1 MSAETISIVEG
12 IQADAEGKRIVSRR
26 VWQLAVPAIGENL
39 LQTSLLLVDTIMIAP
54 FGPAPLAA
62 SAIAGTLYWRA
73 HTTFGCIEKG
83 TAAMVAR
90 YSGEGDQEKVA
101 TAVAQSIWL
110 AFLLGLVMSVV
121 GVLSA
126 STLLRWM
133 GGEPEVVEVG
143 TPYLQAI
150 MCVSIARLFFL
161 VATASLRGAGDTRS
175 PMWIT
180 LGMNF
185 SNIAFNFPLIYGVA
199 ALGIPALKLTGS
211 GISTALSLLLGS
223 LAIAWILYRGRSRF
237 QVKPRHFR
245 LNVNYMA
252 KILRIS
258 GPSLIEELIITVGF
272 LTFFH
277 FITSFGTATLA
288 AHSIATRIESI
299 SYMAGF
305 GFTIASSTLVGQ
317 SLGQRNVPLARMSF
331 QLSTKYCVMLM
342 SVIAVGLIV
351 FGKVIVNTFTWGDE
365 AVSAIALPLLII
377 AAVEQPLLGAAM
389 SMGGGLRGAG
399 DTFRPMLTSLVG
411 NAMVRVGACYVL
423 AFPMGLGIYGIYIGT
438 LIDWLVR
445 TLMLLYF
452 YRQGRW
458 AHVRI

>member
-1 MSAETISIVEG
+1 MSADTISITQG
-12 IQADAEGKRIVSRR
+12 IKADAAGRKIVSRR
-26 VWQLAVPAIGENL
+26 VWRLAVPAIGENL

-62 SAIAGTLYWRA
+62 AAIAGTLYWRA

-83 TAAMVAR
+83 TTAMVAR
-90 YSGEGDQEKVA
+90 YSGEGDREKVA
-101 TAVAQSIWL
+101 VAVAQSIWL
-110 AFLLGLVMSVV
+110 ALFLGIAMSVL
-121 GVLSA
+121 GVMSA

-133 GGEPEVVEVG
+133 GGAPEVVAVG
-143 TPYLQAI
+143 TPYLQII
-150 MCVSIARLFFL
+150 MLASVARLFFI

-175 PMWIT
+175 PMYIT
-180 LGMNF
+180 LLMNF

-199 ALGIPALKLTGS
+199 AIGLPALRLTGS
-211 GISTALSLLLGS
+211 GISTALSLLFGS
-223 LAIAWILYRGRSRF
+223 VAIAWVFYRGRSKF
-237 QVKPRHFR
+237 QIRPHHFR
-245 LNVNYMA
+245 PNFGFMG

-258 GPSLIEELIITVGF
+258 GSSLLEELIITAGF
-272 LTFFH
+272 LTFFY

-288 AHSIATRIESI
+288 AHSIATRIESL
-299 SYMAGF
+299 SFMAGF

-331 QLSTKYCVMLM
+331 QISTTYCVLLM
-342 SVIAVGLIV
+342 SAIAVGLIV
-351 FGKVIVNTFTWGDE
+351 FGSAIVNLFAWGDE
-365 AVSAIALPLLII
+365 SIAAIALPLLII
-377 AAVEQPLLGAAM
+377 AAVEQPMLGAAM

-411 NAMVRVGACYVL
+411 NVLVRVGACYVL
-423 AFPMGLGIYGIYIGT
+423 AFPLGLGIYGIYIGT
-438 LIDWLVR
+438 LIDWIVR
-445 TLMLLYF
+445 AALLLYF